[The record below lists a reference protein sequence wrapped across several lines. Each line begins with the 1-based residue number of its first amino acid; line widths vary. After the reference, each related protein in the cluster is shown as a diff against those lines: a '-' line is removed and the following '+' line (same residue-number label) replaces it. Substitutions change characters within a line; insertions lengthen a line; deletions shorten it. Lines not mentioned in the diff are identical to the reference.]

1 MPHISLK
8 MLKGRTDEQKE
19 LAAQKLSAALCEA
32 LGCSDEHV
40 SVEVNDYTPEEWQDI
55 FAAEIAD
62 NKAVIKKPNYD
73 PKSLLKK

>member
-8 MLKGRTDEQKE
+8 MLKGRTDEQKA

-32 LGCSDEHV
+32 LGCSSEHV
-40 SVEVNDYTPEEWQDI
+40 SVEVKDYTPEEWQDV

-62 NKAVIKKPNYD
+62 NKDIVQKPNYD